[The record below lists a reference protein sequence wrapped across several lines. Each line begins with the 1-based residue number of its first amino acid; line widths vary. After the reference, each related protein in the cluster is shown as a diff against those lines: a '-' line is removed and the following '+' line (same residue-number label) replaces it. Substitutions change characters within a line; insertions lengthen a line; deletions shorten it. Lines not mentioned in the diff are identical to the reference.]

1 LKIAG
6 SGETLHKRR
15 KDRKPR
21 TARRRRNTFGL
32 EDSYE
37 IIYRSSDSAGDE
49 SIPLFLTR
57 IEHMTS
63 AEKSSGGLNKLNLLL
78 EATTL
83 LHSQLPL
90 DSVLAKMLD
99 HAISVTN
106 ADRGLLLEANE
117 AGQLH
122 VRLARKNGGMR
133 LPPESLSPSQTAI
146 QVALKQQSAVI
157 TEDLAQAEM
166 NLQEAQ
172 SIVAQGLRAIVVIP
186 LYSVTRASSDESLV
200 NMTRGQ
206 FLGVVYLDS
215 RRPAAFSRLDRQIL
229 DLTEPGSPPPRP

>member
-1 LKIAG
+1 
-6 SGETLHKRR
+6 
-15 KDRKPR
+15 
-21 TARRRRNTFGL
+21 
-32 EDSYE
+32 
-37 IIYRSSDSAGDE
+37 
-49 SIPLFLTR
+49 
-57 IEHMTS
+57 
-63 AEKSSGGLNKLNLLL
+63 
-78 EATTL
+78 
-83 LHSQLPL
+83 
-90 DSVLAKMLD
+90 MLD

-106 ADRGLLLEANE
+106 ADRGLLVEANE

-172 SIVAQGLRAIVVIP
+172 SVVAQGLRAIVVIP
-186 LYSVTRASSDESLV
+186 LYSVTRANSDESLV

-229 DLTEPGSPPPRP
+229 DALAADAAGTLGKARRLEGGRERPGLGGGNNIARDIQQERFDRESVVEGKRVELGGGRIILK